1 MADRDPRIIG
11 ARIAKRRHQLDMTQD
26 QLAAAL
32 GVSKSTVANW
42 ERGVAYPKRKLG
54 KVEELLGPLSDDSPE
69 LREQRSSR
77 STEQVADSIQADLDE
92 LRRRLREQDRRWNPP
107 LRDAEQEEDDD
118 DETNGKRR
126 TG

>member
-1 MADRDPRIIG
+1 MATDPHIG
-11 ARIAKRRHQLDMTQD
+11 TSIRRARERKRWTQR
-26 QLAAAL
+26 QLAHAL
-32 GVSKSTVANW
+32 GVNIKTVDNW
-42 ERGVAYPKRKLG
+42 ENGRTSPRSAIGAIEQVLG
-54 KVEELLGPLSDDSPE
+54 ISFDENGTRPRRP
-69 LREQRSSR
+69 SR

-107 LRDAEQEEDDD
+107 LREQEEDDD